1 MSTDKRV
8 EYAVAAE
15 PAYSEHGVL
24 PRGDA
29 LVAVEIERLMR
40 DAAEAQIMLQT
51 AQQAIRDTNRDLVR
65 VLVENGMADMLQVK
79 VGAVRRFIAYSRR
92 A

>member
-1 MSTDKRV
+1 MSTNKRV

-24 PRGDA
+24 PR
-29 LVAVEIERLMR
+29 IEQLMR
-40 DAAEAQIMLQT
+40 DAHEAQIMLQT

-65 VLVENGMADMLQVK
+65 VLMENGMADMLQVK
-79 VGAVRRFIAYSRR
+79 VSAVRRFIAYSRR

>member
-1 MSTDKRV
+1 MSTNKRV

-24 PRGDA
+24 PR
-29 LVAVEIERLMR
+29 IEQLMR
-40 DAAEAQIMLQT
+40 DAQEAQIMLQT
-51 AQQAIRDTNRDLVR
+51 AQQAIRDTNHDLVR